1 MIRRIA
7 AALLVALVLYG
18 AAPAVLE
25 VAHAWPQARKIHF
38 YWWFVMIGLE
48 AGSTWCLW
56 RLQAV
61 CMGLKRMTPVA
72 TSQLASGGLGRVVP
86 GGAATAAA
94 AQYSML
100 AANGVSREAIV
111 LGLAAGTVLQLAAL
125 TAMPLLVLPL
135 LAFGLHI
142 PQRLVPAL
150 LAGAVLF
157 VIMFVFAFLVVRQ
170 DAALRGAARAA
181 RWILRK
187 LHRGGEDVDTLPDRV
202 IEQRDQMIEQLGR
215 RWLEALAAAVG
226 RWLLD
231 FFALAAALAAVGDHT
246 RLSLVLLAYVG
257 AQLLAQIPITPGG
270 LGIVEAGLTGL
281 LTAAGVS
288 AGAAAVATLAYRLVS
303 YWLLLPAGLAGWA
316 VDRFS
321 RSRRSH
327 PQGVNPDH
335 PQQS

>member
-1 MIRRIA
+1 MVRRIVA
-7 AALLVALVLYG
+7 AAIVALVLYG

-25 VAHAWPQARKIHF
+25 VAHSWPEARKIHPG
-38 YWWFVMIGLE
+38 WWAVMIAVE

-61 CMGLKRMTPVA
+61 CMGVRRMTPVA

-94 AQYSML
+94 AQYTML
-100 AANGVSREAIV
+100 GADGVGREAIV

-125 TAMPLLVLPL
+125 TALPVLVLPL

-150 LAGAVLF
+150 LIGAALF
-157 VIMFVFAFLVVRQ
+157 VIMFVLSFVVIRQ
-170 DAALRGAARAA
+170 DAALRAAARAA
-181 RWILRK
+181 RWVLRK
-187 LHRGGEDVDTLPDRV
+187 LHRGGEDIDTLPDRV
-202 IEQRDQMIEQLGR
+202 VEQRDHMIEQLGH
-215 RWLEALAAAVG
+215 RWIEALAAAVG

-246 RLSLVLLAYVG
+246 RLALVLLAYVG

-281 LTAAGVS
+281 LAAAGVS
-288 AGAAAVATLAYRLVS
+288 AAAAAVATLAYRLVS
-303 YWLLLPAGLAGWA
+303 YWLLLPAGLAAW
-316 VDRFS
+316 VVHRIS
-321 RSRRSH
+321 RARSH
-327 PQGVNPDH
+327 PPGVNPDH
-335 PQQS
+335 PPQA